1 MRPGLHFLL
10 QVIFFKG
17 CLLLHPEARGGG
29 APPPPSRIF
38 INLQLPVQFNAD
50 SSAASIPFSRA
61 GNLVLVKGI
70 VDSIQGNF
78 ILDTGCP
85 GLVLNQTYFRHYP
98 VTDHAEERNGIT
110 GSSFMAD
117 QVQVPLFTFAGF
129 RYHRV
134 AADLANLGTI
144 ENTKGVR
151 ILGLLGMELLH
162 SFEMIIDFEN
172 SVIHLQLLRRKEK
185 NYRPHALLSDRAAYD
200 VIPFDITDNRIMLQT
215 VMAGKKLKL
224 ILDSGAE
231 TNLLD
236 SRLPGKILDSVSLTG
251 RSLLSGAGNTKIEVL
266 TGNLRSLQIGDRLF
280 GNLPVLVT
288 NLEKTCF
295 SYGGC
300 VDGILGFDFI
310 SLTKIGFNFV
320 NRKMYV
326 WK

>member
-1 MRPGLHFLL
+1 MLQQKAGAAEPTPENRP
-10 QVIFFKG
+10 
-17 CLLLHPEARGGG
+17 
-29 APPPPSRIF
+29 RIF
-38 INLQLPVQFNAD
+38 INLQLPVVFNAD

-70 VDSIQGNF
+70 ADSVQGNF

-98 VTDHAEERNGIT
+98 VADHSEERNGIT

-129 RYHRV
+129 RYYRV

-151 ILGLLGMELLH
+151 ILGLLGMEMLR
-162 SFEMIIDFEN
+162 SFELIIDFEN
-172 SVIHLQLLRRKEK
+172 SVIHLQLLRRNGKSH
-185 NYRPHALLSDRAAYD
+185 RPHALLADPAAYD

-310 SLTKIGFNFV
+310 SLTRIGFNFV
-320 NRKMYV
+320 SRKMYV